1 MPADLVRFD
10 LARFTARDLEKMGAL
25 ARKLKL
31 MHRWYRSER
40 VSGEGT
46 DEIRV
51 YSGDRSNAPYSCY
64 RISRL
69 EDGSYRLA
77 DHRSGRQIAEA
88 RSIDPVIE
96 AIPGDF
102 YYAGARRKG

>member
-1 MPADLVRFD
+1 MPAELVRFE
-10 LARFTARDLEKMGAL
+10 LARFTARDLEKVEAL

-40 VSGEGT
+40 VSGKEA
-46 DEIRV
+46 DEIRI
-51 YSGDRSNAPYSCY
+51 YSGDRSNAPYACY

-69 EDGSYRLA
+69 GDGSYRLA
-77 DHRSGRQIAEA
+77 DHRSGREIAEA
-88 RSIDPVIE
+88 RSIDPVME

-102 YYAGARRKG
+102 FYAGARRQG

>member
-1 MPADLVRFD
+1 MPADLVRLD
-10 LARFTARDLEKMGAL
+10 LARFTGRDLEKVEAL

-40 VSGEGT
+40 VGGT
-46 DEIRV
+46 DCDEIRV
-51 YSGDRSNAPYSCY
+51 YSGDRSNVPYACY

-69 EDGSYRLA
+69 GDGSYRLA
-77 DHRSGRQIAEA
+77 DHRSGLEIARA

-102 YYAGARRKG
+102 FYAGARRNG

>member
-1 MPADLVRFD
+1 MTADLVRLD
-10 LARFTARDLEKMGAL
+10 LGRFTERDLEKVDAL
-25 ARKLKL
+25 SRKLKL

-40 VSGEGT
+40 ARGKES

-51 YSGDRSNAPYSCY
+51 YSGDRSNAPYACY
-64 RISRL
+64 RISRRN
-69 EDGSYRLA
+69 DGLYCLA
-77 DHRSGRQIAEA
+77 DHRSGREIARA

-102 YYAGARRKG
+102 YYAGARREG

>member
-1 MPADLVRFD
+1 MPSDLVRFD

>member
-10 LARFTARDLEKMGAL
+10 LARFTARDLEKVEAL

-40 VSGEGT
+40 VSRAGA

-51 YSGDRSNAPYSCY
+51 YSGDRSNTPYACY

-77 DHRSGRQIAEA
+77 DHRSGREIAHA

-102 YYAGARRKG
+102 FYAGARRNG

>member
-10 LARFTARDLEKMGAL
+10 LARFTARDLEKVEAL

-40 VSGEGT
+40 VAREGA
-46 DEIRV
+46 DEIAV
-51 YSGDRSNAPYSCY
+51 YSGDRSNTPYSCY

-69 EDGSYRLA
+69 GDGSYRLA
-77 DHRSGRQIAEA
+77 DHRSGRDIAAA
-88 RSIDPVIE
+88 RSIDPIIE

-102 YYAGARRKG
+102 FHAGARRGG

>member
-1 MPADLVRFD
+1 MPADLVRLD
-10 LARFTARDLEKMGAL
+10 LARFTARDLEKVAAL
-25 ARKLKL
+25 ARKLEL

-40 VSGEGT
+40 IPGGEV

-51 YSGDRSNAPYSCY
+51 YSGDRGNAPYACY
-64 RISRL
+64 RISRRA
-69 EDGSYRLA
+69 DGSYCLA
-77 DHRSGRQIAEA
+77 DHRSGREIARA

-102 YYAGARRKG
+102 FYAGARRKG